1 LVIALNSLNSL
12 VVSLFPSTLSH
23 LFSFTNEESVNGC
36 YIIKSE
42 KMTTTEGGG
51 EGKEE
56 EASEWIRKRVES
68 YYML

>member
-1 LVIALNSLNSL
+1 
-12 VVSLFPSTLSH
+12 
-23 LFSFTNEESVNGC
+23 
-36 YIIKSE
+36 
-42 KMTTTEGGG
+42 MTTTEGGG